1 MRLLLDADLPPKRIG
16 SSLNK
21 GGHDVVSLTADPA
34 LGAFD
39 DPQVLELASQQDRI
53 LVTRNSRN
61 FAPLAAGVGRT
72 LSAAVIM
79 PAAS

>member
-1 MRLLLDADLPPKRIG
+1 M
-16 SSLNK
+16 
-21 GGHDVVSLTADPA
+21 SLTADPA